1 MKFDKTIS
9 REIALHGIYQH
20 IMGLEPENIVKF
32 EWVEGVFEGEIEYR
46 NKDFILTYARKILN
60 TYFSRHE
67 QIINILNKFYVKNP
81 ELLSSIDKALLMLG
95 ITMYIMGD
103 NTPKVVID
111 EIINI
116 SKSYGSTN
124 NTYKMINKFMDLVV
138 KNQSIL

>member
-9 REIALHGIYQH
+9 REIALQGIYQH
-20 IMGLEPENIVKF
+20 IMGLEPEDIIKF
-32 EWVEGVFEGEIEYR
+32 EWVEEVFEGEIEYR
-46 NKDFILTYARKILN
+46 NKDFILTYARKILV
-60 TYFSRHE
+60 TYFSRYE
-67 QIINILNKFYVKNP
+67 EVVSIFNKFYVKNP
-81 ELLSSIDKALLMLG
+81 ELLSSIDRALLMLG

-103 NTPKVVID
+103 NTHKVVID

-124 NTYKMINKFMDLVV
+124 STYKMVNKFMDLIV